1 MIPKKN
7 LRKAS
12 GLSIILMLVF
22 IAVSASCTATQQ
34 SQTILDITELTG
46 GLGKVSVSVK
56 NIGDS
61 TAETITISISV
72 KGGLFNRINIEK
84 TCSGCDA
91 CGTTLEPNA
100 IKTES
105 TSESGFIV
113 GFGPVTI
120 IASAEAENAE
130 KVEKT
135 YNGFV
140 LGPYV
145 IVTE

>member
-1 MIPKKN
+1 MIQKKN

-12 GLSIILMLVF
+12 GLSIILMLVC

-34 SQTILDITELTG
+34 SQTILEITEVTG
-46 GLGKVSVSVK
+46 GFGVVTMTVK

-61 TAETITISISV
+61 TAEKITMSLSV
-72 KGGLFNRINIEK
+72 KGGFLNRINIEK
-84 TCSGCDA
+84 ICSGCDA

-105 TSESGFIV
+105 TAEAGKII
-113 GFGPVTI
+113 GFGPIVI
-120 IASAEAENAE
+120 IVSAAADNAE

-135 YNGFV
+135 CNGFV
-140 LGPYV
+140 LGPF
-145 IVTE
+145 VTVTQ

>member
-1 MIPKKN
+1 MIRKKK

-12 GLSIILMLVF
+12 GLSIILMLIC

-34 SQTILDITELTG
+34 SQTILEITEVTG
-46 GLGKVSVSVK
+46 GLGAVAMTVK

-61 TAETITISISV
+61 TAEKITMSLSV
-72 KGGLFNRINIEK
+72 KGGFLNRINIEK
-84 TCSGCDA
+84 ICGGCDA

-100 IKTES
+100 IKTEN
-105 TSESGFIV
+105 TAEAGRII
-113 GFGPVTI
+113 GFGPITI
-120 IASAEAENAE
+120 TASAEAENAE

-140 LGPYV
+140 LGPIV
-145 IVTE
+145 IVTQ

>member
-1 MIPKKN
+1 MIQKKN
-7 LRKAS
+7 LRRAS
-12 GLSIILMLVF
+12 GLSIILVLVC
-22 IAVSASCTATQQ
+22 IAVGASCTAAQQ
-34 SQTILDITELTG
+34 SQTILDITGVTG
-46 GLGKVSVSVK
+46 GLGEVSVTVK

-61 TAETITISISV
+61 TAEKITIMISV
-72 KGGLFNRINIEK
+72 KGGIFNKIAIEK

-91 CGTTLEPNA
+91 CGTTIEPNA

-105 TSESGFIV
+105 TSESGMII

-120 IASAEAENAE
+120 TASAEAENAE

-140 LGPYV
+140 LGLFV
-145 IVTE
+145 IITQ

>member
-1 MIPKKN
+1 MIQKKN

-12 GLSIILMLVF
+12 GLSIILILVF
-22 IAVSASCTATQQ
+22 IVVGASCAATQQ
-34 SQTILDITELTG
+34 SQTILDITEVTG

-113 GFGPVTI
+113 GFGSVTI
-120 IASAEAENAE
+120 ITFAEAVNAE

-135 YNGFV
+135 FNGFV

-145 IVTE
+145 IVTQ